1 MIGFKQYYDGIIK
14 SLSNAKVI
22 TDESQEVASKS
33 KDSIVELFEDIKDI
47 ATQERKDELTLYVF

>member
-1 MIGFKQYYDGIIK
+1 MTPLQLKNGVII

-22 TDESQEVASKS
+22 TDESEELASKS

-47 ATQERKDELTLYVF
+47 AT

>member
-1 MIGFKQYYDGIIK
+1 MTPLQLKNGVII

-22 TDESQEVASKS
+22 TDESEELASKS

-47 ATQERKDELTLYVF
+47 ATEERKDEDRLNRLS

>member
-1 MIGFKQYYDGIIK
+1 MTPLQLKDGVII